1 VDLFGK
7 KGMGSQDGDN
17 PIEQTF
23 QRASHDELDVKSDRI
38 GAIGTANRRGVGFIM
53 GLLGIVA
60 GLLDRCFVSPGA
72 GALTNLPSIETH
84 QSHEG
89 LRGKDDRINMPEK
102 AEAGD
107 DTHEI
112 DQDHGREFHV
122 AGSLPLARI
131 KTHEK
136 LHYSQLFKKVEEL
149 VKKPGFSKAIN
160 LGDLLAFGKV
170 FRDPSLVSSCSA
182 PRQSF
187 SNLLRRL
194 SDQFHGKTSC

>member
-1 VDLFGK
+1 
-7 KGMGSQDGDN
+7 
-17 PIEQTF
+17 
-23 QRASHDELDVKSDRI
+23 
-38 GAIGTANRRGVGFIM
+38 M
-53 GLLGIVA
+53 GLLGIA
-60 GLLDRCFVSPGA
+60 TSLWHSRFVPPGA
-72 GALTNLPSIETH
+72 GAFANLSAVKAH

-89 LRGKDDRINMPEK
+89 LRGKDDRVNMPKEPQ
-102 AEAGD
+102 ASD

-122 AGSLPLARI
+122 AGSLCLARI

-136 LHYSQLFKKVEEL
+136 LHYSQLFKEVEEL
-149 VKKPGFSKAIN
+149 VKKPSFSKAIN

-170 FRDPSLVSSCSA
+170 FSDSSLVSACSA
-182 PRQSF
+182 PRQSL